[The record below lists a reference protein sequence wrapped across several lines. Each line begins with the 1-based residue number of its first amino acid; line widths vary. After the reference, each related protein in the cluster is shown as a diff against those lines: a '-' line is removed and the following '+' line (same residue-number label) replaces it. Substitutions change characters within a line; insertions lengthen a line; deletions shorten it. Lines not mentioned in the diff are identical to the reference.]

1 MSLLRYT
8 IRRILATIPIIFGV
22 MFLTFVMT
30 RIMPGNPF
38 LIILGE
44 QASESKIAWYNA
56 AVERYGLNDHIL
68 VQFYKYF
75 TNAMGLFWA
84 WLIFA
89 YIGGYTTL
97 VAYKGIK
104 LGFEKIHIE
113 KNPQKIATKK
123 GLTVK

>member
-30 RIMPGNPF
+30 RFMPGTPF
-38 LIILGE
+38 MLLAGDR
-44 QASESKIAWYNA
+44 ASYSKTA
-56 AVERYGLNDHIL
+56 AYLAAADRYGLNDPIL
-68 VQFYKYF
+68 VQFYRYF

-84 WLIFA
+84 WLIFV

-97 VAYKGIK
+97 IAYKGIK
-104 LGFEKIHIE
+104 LGFEKIHFE

-123 GLTVK
+123 GLTAR

>member
-30 RIMPGNPF
+30 RFMPGNPF
-38 LIILGE
+38 LIMLGD
-44 QASESKIAWYNA
+44 QPSASKIEWYNM
-56 AVERYGLNDHIL
+56 AVERYGLNDPIH
-68 VQFYKYF
+68 VQFFRYF

-84 WLIFA
+84 WLIFI
-89 YIGGYTTL
+89 YIGGYTTFL
-97 VAYKGIK
+97 AYKGIK
-104 LGFEKIHIE
+104 LGFEKFQIT

-123 GLTVK
+123 GLTAI